1 MSSNSNVKDEQYV
14 GPYRLDKVLGK
25 GQTGIVSKVLYIFI
39 FIYIIETYFF
49 IKFSLFCIFSFVY

>member
-25 GQTGIVSKVLYIFI
+25 GQTGIVS
-39 FIYIIETYFF
+39 
-49 IKFSLFCIFSFVY
+49 